1 MQSEKTTLLA
11 SGSHTNHPGREI
23 TGRIFLQQRQTKGL
37 RKIYL
42 YIYEKAIE
50 RDGKKWG
57 KVCKARSD
65 AAKAKHAKE
74 EISAKAAIAAK
85 ATDKDNDKE
94 KEYVYDKEKEKE
106 RSAPNNRTSKEK
118 LLAEYSS
125 SCRRGRGF
133 ERRGARSVQA
143 RILKARKVKYQL
155 LASCF

>member
-1 MQSEKTTLLA
+1 M
-11 SGSHTNHPGREI
+11 
-23 TGRIFLQQRQTKGL
+23 
-37 RKIYL
+37 

-57 KVCKARSD
+57 KVCKARYD

-74 EISAKAAIAAK
+74 EISAKAAK
-85 ATDKDNDKE
+85 ATDKDKEKDKE
-94 KEYVYDKEKEKE
+94 KEKEYDYVYDKEKEKE

-155 LASCF
+155 LASNTDPLVTIQYIKKLAEEYSSRGMKGKWV